1 MPTSAEGDEGRNR
14 SLASALS
21 ACTSRLASGVRAY
34 VCVKRRLLV
43 RAQTLRY
50 IPDFWIFHLP
60 LGQGVSQAILLS
72 GFLCQRSHGSPGKDP
87 PPAFPAAIPL
97 ANGNSP
103 SFPLPS
109 NCCQQQKKELVS
121 LEWCGGQI
129 CDTCF
134 YLMTRQQLGKLTLQ
148 AERVESNL
156 GRYCFSSNKRCITF
170 LIDYFRC
177 F

>member
-1 MPTSAEGDEGRNR
+1 MPTGAGGDEGGNR

-60 LGQGVSQAILLS
+60 LGLGVSQAILLS
-72 GFLCQRSHGSPGKDP
+72 GFCVNVRMDPRKMIHLQHSQLQSHLQM
-87 PPAFPAAIPL
+87 AT
-97 ANGNSP
+97 
-103 SFPLPS
+103 PLPS
-109 NCCQQQKKELVS
+109 HFLLTVVNSKKKELVS

-129 CDTCF
+129 CDTCL

-156 GRYCFSSNKRCITF
+156 GTVLFQ
-170 LIDYFRC
+170 
-177 F
+177 

>member
-1 MPTSAEGDEGRNR
+1 MPTGAGGDEGGNR

-60 LGQGVSQAILLS
+60 LGLGVSQAILLS
-72 GFLCQRSHGSPGKDP
+72 GFCVNVRMDPRKKIHLQHSQLQSHLQMATLCC
-87 PPAFPAAIPL
+87 L
-97 ANGNSP
+97 P

-109 NCCQQQKKELVS
+109 NCCQQQKKRISVLRMMWRTDLRHLLLFNDTPTAWKANVTGWKSWIKSGDGIVS
-121 LEWCGGQI
+121 VAIKDVLH
-129 CDTCF
+129 
-134 YLMTRQQLGKLTLQ
+134 
-148 AERVESNL
+148 S
-156 GRYCFSSNKRCITF
+156 
-170 LIDYFRC
+170 
-177 F
+177 